1 MPTIGIA
8 RYIWYARAV
17 DDSEGLLLPAALRHR
32 TSFVLIRLA
41 ALARQQCAGQLAAV
55 GLSQHQHAILCC
67 LDEYGRACQKDV
79 AARLGI
85 DGGDVVA
92 FVDGLQQAG
101 LITRERD
108 ERDRRRQILDLT
120 ASGRRLLRRV
130 ERLMDAAEPGPLSPL
145 TEEQRA
151 LLHAC
156 ATEALAADAPR
167 SWVPG
172 ARVAG
177 AERIA
182 GAEPVAGAEP
192 GAAAERVAGAE
203 PVAGVTS

>member
-1 MPTIGIA
+1 M
-8 RYIWYARAV
+8 
-17 DDSEGLLLPAALRHR
+17 DDSESLLLPAALRNR

-41 ALARQQCAGQLAAV
+41 ALARQHCAAQLAAV

-67 LDEYGRACQKDV
+67 LDEYGRGCQKDV

-85 DGGDVVA
+85 DDGDVVA

-108 ERDRRRQILDLT
+108 ERDRRRQILALT

-130 ERLMDAAEPGPLSPL
+130 ERLMDAAESGALSPL

-156 ATEALAADAPR
+156 ATEVLAADAPQ
-167 SWVPG
+167 SWVSSEPLT
-172 ARVAG
+172 G
-177 AERIA
+177 AERRA
-182 GAEPVAGAEP
+182 L
-192 GAAAERVAGAE
+192 
-203 PVAGVTS
+203 VTP